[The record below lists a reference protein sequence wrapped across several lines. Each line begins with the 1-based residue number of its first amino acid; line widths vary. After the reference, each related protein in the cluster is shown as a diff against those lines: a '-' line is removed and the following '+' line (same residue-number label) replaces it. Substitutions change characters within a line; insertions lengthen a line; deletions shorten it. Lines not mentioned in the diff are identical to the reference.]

1 MKTINQFRWMLLLV
15 MLISLSSCGDASRAE
30 PIPTAIPRPTS
41 MLVGTLQINAIQE
54 LTLST
59 KATLQDFSLQDVQ
72 ISGNV
77 LLGRTMGDNTTPI
90 VISLSSGKLTVLNQ
104 PPKQSL
110 QAQTVARYFSWVQPS
125 SDGVQDELYLLDFA
139 SGEKQLLRDGR
150 WPDVFENKVVWSE
163 FCGTTSWDIYM
174 YATDTQH
181 TTPVITRDNAQ
192 IYPKVEQDW
201 VAFAEIVNAT
211 QNTTHLY
218 LYNILTGEEILL
230 GRLPAYTLDCDS
242 CTYNL
247 NNRRVVWLGW
257 DDVDETTASPLL
269 YVYDLDTNNHRAIDV
284 SEGVCAPR
292 GFSMSYN
299 LLKWGCTAQTMA
311 GYDLEQDVFF
321 EYPVLPV
328 DISSSGVTTYL
339 SDEWLVWQVYEKV
352 SDPQNSNTRK
362 LRLFVASIT
371 RQ

>member
-1 MKTINQFRWMLLLV
+1 MLL
-15 MLISLSSCGDASRAE
+15 
-30 PIPTAIPRPTS
+30 
-41 MLVGTLQINAIQE
+41 GTLQINAIQE

-72 ISGNV
+72 ISGDV
-77 LLGRTMGDNTTPI
+77 LLGRAMGDDEIPI
-90 VISLSSGKLTVLNQ
+90 VINLSSGELTLLNQ
-104 PPKQSL
+104 PLKQSL
-110 QAQTVARYFSWVQPS
+110 QEQMATHYFSWVQPS
-125 SDGVQDELYLLDFA
+125 SDGVQDELYLLDFV

-163 FCGTTSWDIYM
+163 FRGTTSWDIYM
-174 YATDTQH
+174 YATDTQQI
-181 TTPVITRDNAQ
+181 TSVITRDNAQ
-192 IYPKVEQDW
+192 IYPKIEQDW
-201 VAFAEIVNAT
+201 VTFAEIVDAT

-218 LYNILTGEEILL
+218 LYNILTGEELQL

-247 NNRRVVWLGW
+247 NNRRVVWFGW
-257 DDVDETTASPLL
+257 DNVAETTVSPAL
-269 YVYDLDTNNHRAIDV
+269 YVYDLDSNDHRAIDV
-284 SEGVCAPR
+284 SGGICAPR

-299 LLKWGCTAQTMA
+299 LLKWGCTSQTMA

-328 DISSSGVTTYL
+328 DIPSSGVTTYL

-352 SDPQNSNTRK
+352 PDSQNSNPRK